1 MSTSIVERR
10 IAPVFLIVAVASM
23 ASGCEAI
30 GAIFKAGVWTGVIA
44 VVVLIALVSFV
55 VMKLGRS

>member
-1 MSTSIVERR
+1 MSTSIAGRR
-10 IAPVFLIVAVASM
+10 IAPVLLTVAVATI

-44 VVVLIALVSFV
+44 VVVLIALVFFV